1 MRIAELARTSGVPS
15 ATIKWYLRQGLL
27 QRGELTA
34 PNQADYGPQ
43 HLRRLRLIR
52 ALLEVGGLS
61 VAAAARVT
69 AALDDPSVSL
79 SDVVGIAH
87 GALARAGDVPPGE
100 VANPLVDAFLARRG
114 WIVRPESAARRDL
127 ADLLA
132 AMSSLDLS
140 APDIDARSDAQSL
153 DEALSGLDTY
163 ADAIDALAA
172 GEIATLPVGA
182 PRDVVVERVVVGTV
196 LMEQMLGVLR
206 RLAQEHYFE
215 ATVRT
220 LPSIPPSPS
229 SAEGAQGARGD

>member
-43 HLRRLRLIR
+43 HVRRLRLIR

-61 VAAAARVT
+61 VAAVARVT
-69 AALDDPSVSL
+69 AALDDPTVTL

-87 GALARAGDVPPGE
+87 GALARTGDAPPDPA
-100 VANPLVDAFLARRG
+100 VRPLVDAFLARRG
-114 WIVRPESAARRDL
+114 WVVRPDSPARGDL
-127 ADLLA
+127 AHLLM
-132 AMSSLDLS
+132 AMSSLELS
-140 APDIDARSDAQSL
+140 SPDPGAAAQTASADDAVD
-153 DEALSGLDTY
+153 GLDTY
-163 ADAIDALAA
+163 ADAVDALAA
-172 GEIATLPVGA
+172 WEIATVPVDA

-215 ATVRT
+215 AAVRA
-220 LPSIPPSPS
+220 PQPARKP
-229 SAEGAQGARGD
+229 AQRATGEPTP

>member
-69 AALDDPSVSL
+69 AALDDPAVTL

-87 GALARAGDVPPGE
+87 GALARAGDASDTE
-100 VANPLVDAFLARRG
+100 RNPLVDAFLARRG
-114 WIVRPESAARRDL
+114 WIVRPGSAARRDL

-132 AMSSLDLS
+132 AMSELDLS
-140 APDIDARSDAQSL
+140 ATETAVPADAPSL
-153 DEALSGLDTY
+153 DQVLDGLDPY

-172 GEIATLPVGA
+172 SEIATLPVSA
-182 PRDVVVERVVVGTV
+182 PRDLVVERVVVGTV

-215 ATVRT
+215 AAVRALHHDT
-220 LPSIPPSPS
+220 DRT
-229 SAEGAQGARGD
+229 EGAPDDPAA

>member
-1 MRIAELARTSGVPS
+1 MRMAELARTSGVPS

-52 ALLEVGGLS
+52 ALLEVGGIS

-69 AALDDPSVSL
+69 AALDDPDVSL

-87 GALARAGDVPPGE
+87 GALARAGDAPIEPA
-100 VANPLVDAFLARRG
+100 VAPLVDAFLAHRG
-114 WIVRPESAARRDL
+114 WVVRPDSPARGDL
-127 ADLLA
+127 AQLLM
-132 AMSSLDLS
+132 AMSSLELS
-140 APDIDARSDAQSL
+140 SADQSAESVTASPDDAAG
-153 DEALSGLDTY
+153 GLDPY

-172 GEIATLPVGA
+172 GEIAGLPVDA
-182 PRDVVVERVVVGTV
+182 PRDVVVERGVVGTV

-215 ATVRT
+215 ATVGM
-220 LPSIPPSPS
+220 LPSSPPV
-229 SAEGAQGARGD
+229 AEGARGD